1 MGEREGVVKK
11 VARKRSGFWASHEE
25 EEEEGVLH
33 EVDAQR
39 RYFVRGL
46 GCWGFRLVWVWAV
59 GIRQGCSL
67 SPAGVANLH
76 ASVHVHIL
84 MYLHARIHMHT
95 PTHI

>member
-1 MGEREGVVKK
+1 MEKERALLRRWPGNGQ
-11 VARKRSGFWASHEE
+11 GFGHRMRRRRRR
-25 EEEEGVLH
+25 VLH
-33 EVDAQR
+33 EVDRQR

-46 GCWGFRLVWVWAV
+46 GCWGFRLLWVWAV